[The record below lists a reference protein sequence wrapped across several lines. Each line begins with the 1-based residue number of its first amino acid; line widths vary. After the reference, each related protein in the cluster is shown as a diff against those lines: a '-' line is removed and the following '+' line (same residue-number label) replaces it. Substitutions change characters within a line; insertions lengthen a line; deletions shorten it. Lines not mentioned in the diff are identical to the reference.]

1 MSIKNA
7 AYLSGA
13 LFFGSIN
20 VWANGDSG
28 SDYNCDYEIPSGQY
42 LLDGDQMQIPPGST
56 ICLAPGERGP
66 IRIKNI
72 AGTSDQPV
80 VIRNRDNQVLFTPYE
95 YSMAL
100 DNVSWV
106 RVTSTPDP
114 VSGEYGIRL
123 GGTIGVGMLSH
134 HVELDH
140 LEIYRARFAGMLVK
154 TDPNCNPDTWAENFI
169 MEGVYIHDNYIHDT
183 EEGEGMYI
191 GYTAKS
197 RNLVC
202 DGEEITVYPHQLRDV
217 KIYNNTLENIAA
229 DGIQIGAIQSD
240 TQVTG
245 NRIYRTGVSPFAP
258 VWQNT
263 GIQAGGDD
271 IEISDNQI
279 IESGGNGMM
288 LDGDNIRVINNLVH
302 SAGENG
308 IFARNAAQQN
318 SALSGG
324 LPHLYQNNTLIKS
337 AHYGIK
343 LYATNTSSAHI
354 LNGNLIETDG
364 IMDVTGKY
372 RTLSYLNDSVI
383 REESNNRHYISAQSE

>member
-1 MSIKNA
+1 MSIKHV

-13 LFFGSIN
+13 LCLGSTH
-20 VWANGDSG
+20 VWAQGAPGDNYS
-28 SDYNCDYEIPSGQY
+28 CDFDIPSAQY
-42 LLDGDQMQIPPGST
+42 LLDGDQMMIPPGST

-66 IRIKNI
+66 IRVKNI
-72 AGTSDQPV
+72 SGTEDRPI
-80 VIRNRDNQVLFTPYE
+80 VIRNRDDQVLITPYE

-100 DNVSWV
+100 ENVSWL

-114 VSGEYGIRL
+114 VSGEYGIRF

-134 HVELDH
+134 HVELDN
-140 LEIYRARFAGMLVK
+140 LEIYRARFAGMLIK
-154 TDPNCNPDTWAENFI
+154 TDPNCNPNTWAENFI

-202 DGEEITVYPHQLRDV
+202 DGEDITVYPHQLSDV
-217 KIYNNTLENIAA
+217 RIYNNTLENIAA
-229 DGIQIGAIQSD
+229 DGIQIGAIESD
-240 TQVTG
+240 AQVTG

-271 IEISDNQI
+271 IEISGNQI

-288 LDGDNIRVINNLVH
+288 LDGDNIRVVNNLVL

-308 IFARNAAQQN
+308 IFARNAAQQD
-318 SALSGG
+318 SSLSGG
-324 LPHLYQNNTLIKS
+324 LPHIYKNNTLIKS

-354 LNGNLIETDG
+354 LDGNLFETDG
-364 IMDVTGKY
+364 VIDVKGQY
-372 RTLSYLNDSVI
+372 RTLSYLNDAVI
-383 REESNNRHYISAQSE
+383 REESNNRHYISTQP